1 MQDFKTILVANNHL
15 EGIGGTETFTFTLIE
30 ALLKKH
36 YVVEYFTFKKG
47 EASNKIEK
55 NLGVN
60 FMSKSKYDLIL
71 ANHNTCVNY
80 LSRKGIII
88 QTCHGIFPKL
98 EQPNKHADGHVGISE
113 EVINHLTNKG
123 FEARLIVNGINCDR
137 FNIAQPINQNLTNV
151 LSLSQSSVANLK
163 IEAACKQL
171 NLNFKKFN
179 KYVNP
184 IWNIEKDINQAD
196 LIVGLG
202 RSAYDAM
209 ACGRTVLVYD
219 EREYTKSY
227 ADGYLKPDM
236 VDLCVKNNCSGRY
249 FKKQFE
255 VEDLVLELKK
265 YNSNDGQKLRDIALE
280 NFNINYQVD
289 KYLMYAQ
296 SLNKKSNGFSLLL
309 AFMFQDIKI
318 KSRQFRHFRKQ
329 LFKTKKS

>member
-30 ALLKKH
+30 ALLKKGH
-36 YVVEYFTFKKG
+36 VVEYFTFKKG
-47 EASNKIEK
+47 AASDKIEK
-55 NLGVN
+55 ELGVT

-80 LSRKGIII
+80 LSKKGITI

-113 EVINHLTNKG
+113 EVVNHLIDKG
-123 FEARLIVNGINCDR
+123 FKSKLIVNGINCDR
-137 FNIAQPINQNLTNV
+137 FTIQQPINKTLTNV
-151 LSLSQSSVANLK
+151 LSLSQSSVANTK

-179 KYVNP
+179 KYINP
-184 IWNIEKDINQAD
+184 IWNIEEDINQSD

-209 ACGRTVLVYD
+209 ACGRAVLVYD

-227 ADGYLKPDM
+227 ADGYLKPEM

-265 YNSNDGQKLRDIALE
+265 YNVEDGQKLRDIALDK
-280 NFNINYQVD
+280 FNINRQVE
-289 KYLMYAQ
+289 KYLTYAK
-296 SLNKKSNGFSLLL
+296 SLNKKSNLLSLQLVYL
-309 AFMFQDIKI
+309 YQEIKI

-329 LFKTKKS
+329 LFKSK